1 MRKSTMKVTREVVA
15 SISNLAQLQIDD
27 EKMQEN
33 IESMSKILDLV
44 EQMQSVDTSNVEP
57 MANPLDAFQELRADE
72 VTEQNQRELFQSIAP
87 ETENGLYLVPRV
99 VD

>member
-1 MRKSTMKVTREVVA
+1 MKVTREVVA
-15 SISNLAQLQIDD
+15 SISNLAKLQIDD